1 MTSQTTLLYDAD
13 CGFCRTVLGA
23 ILMRDR
29 ELRIR
34 PVALQDAL
42 AAELLPEM
50 SEEDRFA
57 SFHVVDES
65 GTIRSGGAALLPLAD
80 ALRAAALRSALA
92 SVPALTDAAY
102 RLVAANRARIGPAI
116 PGGWTRRADATI
128 RRRERELGGDVVGQA
143 SGELAEAAPAE

>member
-1 MTSQTTLLYDAD
+1 MTGKTTLLYDAD
-13 CGFCRTVLGA
+13 CGFCRTVLAA
-23 ILMRDR
+23 ILVRDD

-57 SFHVVDES
+57 SFHVVDEA
-65 GTIRSGGAALLPLAD
+65 GTIRSGGAALPLLSD
-80 ALRAAALRSALA
+80 ALRARGLGRALA
-92 SVPALTDAAY
+92 AAPPLTDAAY
-102 RLVAANRARIGPAI
+102 RVFAANRARIGPLVPA
-116 PGGWTRRADATI
+116 GWKRRADATI

-143 SGELAEAAPAE
+143 SDELAEAAPAE